1 MQTFVL
7 TAFVAL
13 AVFLFLTALFFF
25 VLTRGALILRSFS
38 PQQDAAS
45 HVYPIYSNMRLIKF
59 VDYQPVISAI
69 LLFQYPRLVSRIVAD
84 LQRLNLAGKRML
96 ITSCAFGNVI
106 PRVVEAAVQSGTCE
120 VLISDIVNNEL
131 LNAQDKL
138 QAFESRIRYI
148 SDDATAMQQ
157 PDASVDVNVLFF
169 LLHELPHPLKAKAL
183 NEASRVLKPGGK
195 LYIGEFHRPRIAVL
209 RAFSWL
215 YFKVFEPYG
224 LALWDAEDPVNYLNS
239 IGEWNVVRNTY
250 FFSNYQ
256 MITAAKMS
264 R

>member
-1 MQTFVL
+1 MTTFVL
-7 TAFVAL
+7 TAFVTL
-13 AVFLFLTALFFF
+13 AAFLSLTALFFF
-25 VLTRGALILRSFS
+25 VLTRGALIVRSLS
-38 PQQDAAS
+38 PQQSATS

-69 LLFQYPRLVSRIVAD
+69 LLFQYPRLVSRIVTE
-84 LQRLNLAGKRML
+84 LQRANLAGKKML

-106 PRVVEAAVQSGTCE
+106 PRVVEAAVQSGSTE

-131 LNAQDKL
+131 LNAESKL
-138 QAFESRIRYI
+138 QPFASSIRYI
-148 SDDATAMQQ
+148 SDDATAMRQ

-169 LLHELPHPLKAKAL
+169 LLHELPHPLKARAL
-183 NEASRVLKPGGK
+183 SEASRVLKPGGT
-195 LYIGEFHRPRIAVL
+195 LFIGEFHRPRIAIL
-209 RAFSWL
+209 RALSWL

-224 LALWDAEDPVNYLNS
+224 LALWDQEDPVHYLQS

-256 MITAAKMS
+256 MITATKQ
-264 R
+264 

>member
-1 MQTFVL
+1 MTTFVL
-7 TAFVAL
+7 MAFATL

-25 VLTRGALILRSFS
+25 VLTRGALLVRGLS
-38 PQQDAAS
+38 PTRDAAS

-69 LLFQYPRLVSRIVAD
+69 LLFQYPRLVSRIVTE
-84 LQRLNLAGKRML
+84 LQRVNLAGKKLL

-106 PRVVEAAVQSGTCE
+106 PRVVEAAVQSGTSD

-131 LNAQDKL
+131 LNAQSKL
-138 QAFESRIRYI
+138 QPFASSIRYI

-169 LLHELPHPLKAKAL
+169 LLHELPHPLKARAL
-183 NEASRVLKPGGK
+183 SEASRVLKPGGK
-195 LYIGEFHRPRIAVL
+195 LFIGEFHRPRIAVL

-224 LALWDAEDPVNYLNS
+224 LALWDRHDPVDYLRS
-239 IGEWNVVRNTY
+239 IGDWNVVRTTY

-256 MITAAKMS
+256 MIIATKK
-264 R
+264 

>member
-1 MQTFVL
+1 MQTLVF
-7 TAFVAL
+7 TAFATL
-13 AVFLFLTALFFF
+13 AAFLFLTALFFF
-25 VLTRGALILRSFS
+25 VLTRGALILRSLS
-38 PQQDAAS
+38 PNQSATS

-69 LLFQYPRLVSRIVAD
+69 LLFQYPRLVSRIVKD
-84 LQRLNLAGKRML
+84 LARTNLAGKKML

-106 PRVVEAAVQSGTCE
+106 PRVVEAAVQSGTQE
-120 VLISDIVNNEL
+120 VLISDIVHNEL
-131 LNAQDKL
+131 LNVQGKL
-138 QAFESRIRYI
+138 QPFESKIRYI
-148 SDDATAMQQ
+148 SDDATAMLQ

-169 LLHELPHPLKAKAL
+169 LLHELPHPLKARAL
-183 NEASRVLKPGGK
+183 SEAARVLKPGGK

-224 LALWDAEDPVNYLNS
+224 LALWDQEDPVNYLKS
-239 IGEWNVVRNTY
+239 IGEWTVVRNTY

-256 MITAAKMS
+256 MITATKH
-264 R
+264 

>member
-1 MQTFVL
+1 MKTFLL

-25 VLTRGALILRSFS
+25 VLTRGALLLRSLS

-59 VDYQPVISAI
+59 VDYQPLISAI
-69 LLFQYPRLVSRIVAD
+69 LLFQYPRLVSRIVTE
-84 LQRLNLAGKRML
+84 LQRINLAGKKVL

-106 PRVVEAAVQSGTCE
+106 PRVVEAAVQSGTTD

-131 LNAQDKL
+131 LNAQSKL
-138 QAFESRIRYI
+138 QPFASKIRYI
-148 SDDATAMQQ
+148 SDDATSMRQ

-195 LYIGEFHRPRIAVL
+195 LFIGEFHRPRNAIL

-224 LALWDAEDPVNYLNS
+224 LALWDKEDPVAYLQS
-239 IGEWNVVRNTY
+239 IGEWTVVRNTY
-250 FFSNYQ
+250 FFSNFQ
-256 MITAAKMS
+256 MITATKK
-264 R
+264 

>member
-1 MQTFVL
+1 MKTFVL
-7 TAFVAL
+7 TAFVTL
-13 AVFLFLTALFFF
+13 AVFLFMTALFFF

-38 PQQDAAS
+38 SKQSAAS

-69 LLFQYPRLVSRIVAD
+69 LLFQYHRLVSRMVTD
-84 LQRLNLAGKRML
+84 LQRMNLAGKKML

-106 PRVVEAAVQSGTCE
+106 PRVVEAAVQSGTSE
-120 VLISDIVNNEL
+120 VLISDIVHNEL
-131 LNAQDKL
+131 LNAQGKL
-138 QAFESRIRYI
+138 QPFESKIRYI
-148 SDDATAMQQ
+148 SDDATAMRQ
-157 PDASVDVNVLFF
+157 PDASVDMNVLFF

-183 NEASRVLKPGGK
+183 NEATRVLKPGGK

-224 LALWDAEDPVNYLNS
+224 LALWDKEDPVAYLQS
-239 IGEWNVVRNTY
+239 IGEWTVVRNTY
-250 FFSNYQ
+250 FFSNFQ
-256 MITAAKMS
+256 MITATKK
-264 R
+264 

>member
-1 MQTFVL
+1 MKTFVL
-7 TAFVAL
+7 TACVVL
-13 AVFLFLTALFFF
+13 AVFLFLMALFFF
-25 VLTRGALILRSFS
+25 VLTRGALLLRSLS
-38 PQQDAAS
+38 PRQDAAS

-69 LLFQYPRLVSRIVAD
+69 LLFQYHRLVSRMVSD
-84 LQRLNLAGKRML
+84 LQRMNLAGKKML

-106 PRVVEAAVQSGTCE
+106 PRVVEAAVQSGTSE
-120 VLISDIVNNEL
+120 VLISDIVHNEL
-131 LNAQDKL
+131 LNAQGKL
-138 QAFESRIRYI
+138 QPFESKIRYL
-148 SDDATAMQQ
+148 SEDATAMQQ
-157 PDASVDVNVLFF
+157 PDASVDMNVLFF

-183 NEASRVLKPGGK
+183 NEATRVLKQGGK

-224 LALWDAEDPVNYLNS
+224 LALWDKEDPVKYLHS
-239 IGEWNVVRNTY
+239 IGDWTVVRNTY
-250 FFSNYQ
+250 FFSNFQ
-256 MITAAKMS
+256 MITATK

>member
-1 MQTFVL
+1 MKTFAL

-25 VLTRGALILRSFS
+25 VLTRGALLLRSLS
-38 PQQDAAS
+38 PKQDAAS
-45 HVYPIYSNMRLIKF
+45 HVYPIYSNMRLIKL

-69 LLFQYPRLVSRIVAD
+69 LLFQYHRLVSRMVTD
-84 LQRLNLAGKRML
+84 LQHMNLAGKKML

-106 PRVVEAAVQSGTCE
+106 PRVVEAAVQSGTSE
-120 VLISDIVNNEL
+120 VLISDIVHNEL
-131 LNAQDKL
+131 LNAEGKL
-138 QAFESRIRYI
+138 QPFASKIRYI

-157 PDASVDVNVLFF
+157 PDASVDMNVLFF

-183 NEASRVLKPGGK
+183 NEATRVLKQGGK

-224 LALWDAEDPVNYLNS
+224 LALWDKEDPVHYLQS
-239 IGEWNVVRNTY
+239 IGDWTVVRNTY
-250 FFSNYQ
+250 FFSNFQ
-256 MITAAKMS
+256 MITATKK
-264 R
+264 

>member
-1 MQTFVL
+1 MTTFVL
-7 TAFVAL
+7 TAWVVL
-13 AVFLFLTALFFF
+13 AVFLFLMALFFF
-25 VLTRGALILRSFS
+25 VLTRGALLLRSLS
-38 PQQDAAS
+38 PRQDAAS

-69 LLFQYPRLVSRIVAD
+69 LLFQYHRLVSRMVSD
-84 LQRLNLAGKRML
+84 LQRMNLAGKKML

-106 PRVVEAAVQSGTCE
+106 PRVVEAAVQSGTSE
-120 VLISDIVNNEL
+120 VLISDIVHNEL
-131 LNAQDKL
+131 LNAQGKL
-138 QAFESRIRYI
+138 QPFESKIRYL
-148 SDDATAMQQ
+148 SEDATAMQQ
-157 PDASVDVNVLFF
+157 PDASVDMNVLFF

-183 NEASRVLKPGGK
+183 NEATRVLKQGGK

-224 LALWDAEDPVNYLNS
+224 LALWDKEDPVKYLHS
-239 IGEWNVVRNTY
+239 IGDWTVVRNTY
-250 FFSNYQ
+250 FFSNFQ
-256 MITAAKMS
+256 MITATK

>member
-1 MQTFVL
+1 
-7 TAFVAL
+7 
-13 AVFLFLTALFFF
+13 
-25 VLTRGALILRSFS
+25 
-38 PQQDAAS
+38 
-45 HVYPIYSNMRLIKF
+45 
-59 VDYQPVISAI
+59 
-69 LLFQYPRLVSRIVAD
+69 
-84 LQRLNLAGKRML
+84 
-96 ITSCAFGNVI
+96 
-106 PRVVEAAVQSGTCE
+106 VVEAAVQSGTSE

-183 NEASRVLKPGGK
+183 NEAARVLKPGGK

-256 MITAAKMS
+256 MITATKMS

>member
-1 MQTFVL
+1 MKTFAL

-25 VLTRGALILRSFS
+25 VLTRGALLLRSLS

-45 HVYPIYSNMRLIKF
+45 HVYPIYSNMRLIKL

-69 LLFQYPRLVSRIVAD
+69 LLFQYHRLVSRMVTD
-84 LQRLNLAGKRML
+84 LQRMNLAGKKML

-106 PRVVEAAVQSGTCE
+106 PRVVEAAVQSGTSE
-120 VLISDIVNNEL
+120 VLISDIVHNEL
-131 LNAQDKL
+131 LNAQGKL
-138 QAFESRIRYI
+138 QPFASKIRYI
-148 SDDATAMQQ
+148 SEDATAMQQ
-157 PDASVDVNVLFF
+157 PDSSVDMNVLFF

-183 NEASRVLKPGGK
+183 NEASRVLKQGGK

-209 RAFSWL
+209 RALSWL

-224 LALWDAEDPVNYLNS
+224 LALWDKEDPVKYLQS
-239 IGEWNVVRNTY
+239 IGEWTVVRNTY
-250 FFSNYQ
+250 FFSNFQ
-256 MITAAKMS
+256 MITATKK
-264 R
+264 

>member
-1 MQTFVL
+1 MKTLVL
-7 TAFVAL
+7 TAFVSL

-25 VLTRGALILRSFS
+25 VLTRGALLLRSLS
-38 PQQDAAS
+38 PTQDAAS

-69 LLFQYPRLVSRIVAD
+69 LLFQYPRLVSRMVTE
-84 LQRLNLAGKRML
+84 LQRINLAGKKVL

-106 PRVVEAAVQSGTCE
+106 PRVVEAAVQSGTSD

-131 LNAQDKL
+131 LNAQSKL
-138 QAFESRIRYI
+138 QPFATSIRYI

-169 LLHELPHPLKAKAL
+169 LLHELPHPLKARAL
-183 NEASRVLKPGGK
+183 NEACRVLKPGGK
-195 LYIGEFHRPRIAVL
+195 LFIGEFHRPRIAIL

-224 LALWDAEDPVNYLNS
+224 LALWDKEDPVHYLQS
-239 IGEWNVVRNTY
+239 IGEWTVVRNTY
-250 FFSNYQ
+250 FFSNFQ
-256 MITAAKMS
+256 MITATKV
-264 R
+264 